1 MKSTSEEMVQRLVDE
16 YGLPDVYVGWVASLH
31 EAYAELAGFER
42 ASDGAMGQLEAF
54 MLALAFFSTQLGGR
68 EPACER
74 DGLALSLWD
83 ALDEVATPQH
93 VASYQLA
100 QLFDAAE
107 RKRNAPYPQTIQ
119 EALDEIDF

>member
-1 MKSTSEEMVQRLVDE
+1 MKSTSEEVIRWLADR
-16 YGLPDVYVGWVASLH
+16 YGLPDVYVGWIASLH
-31 EAYAELAGFER
+31 EAYAELVADWGDHTDADR
-42 ASDGAMGQLEAF
+42 LEAF